1 MQWMHGFNLKVN
13 AWLNHTIV
21 FKELSVSSLNSWN
34 KIRLKFWKWIL
45 TFSFFLFLVNENDFI
60 GKLHHF
66 HSILLNFFED
76 WRFIVFLF
84 VVAFLN
90 VDDVLDNCRKCK
102 IWFHLS
108 CHFYGWTCHF
118 WHCGMLPLQVR
129 NLIDENHKETWRIMT
144 FNDCRLNPN

>member
-1 MQWMHGFNLKVN
+1 MKWMHGFNLKMN

-45 TFSFFLFLVNENDFI
+45 TFFFLLVFGERKWLYWKASSFPFDFV
-60 GKLHHF
+60 
-66 HSILLNFFED
+66 NYFED
-76 WRFIVFLF
+76 WIFVVFVFI
-84 VVAFLN
+84 VAFLN

-108 CHFYGWTCHF
+108 CRFYGWTC
-118 WHCGMLPLQVR
+118 GLLPLQVR